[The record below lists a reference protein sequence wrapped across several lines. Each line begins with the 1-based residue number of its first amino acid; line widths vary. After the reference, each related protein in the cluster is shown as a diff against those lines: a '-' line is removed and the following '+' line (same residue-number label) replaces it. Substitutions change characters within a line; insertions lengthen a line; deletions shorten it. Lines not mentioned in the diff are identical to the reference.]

1 MTADFPQTY
10 FPAFS
15 TREHELNAYDR
26 VDSAAKD
33 RMLPVVTLTRER
45 EASSLAGSVASLA
58 AAAGGRPVIVD
69 FDPEP
74 RPVATPEEIEIR
86 RREKA
91 AKREIDGKKP
101 FVPSPK
107 QEERYRLQRENT
119 IEFNRSLELLKSPAG
134 GHSAWTGLALSEP
147 NFIPQAKLGDPA
159 ATLGQ
164 IRAVVA
170 ADRRIAFRIHLGVPG
185 AVSAFLAAATGLDH
199 PGRGIL
205 ILDAGYIRDSVS
217 VARDRVVNALA
228 EIRKH
233 LSPLMFDGMVKVCMA
248 GSFPSSL
255 TKLPGR
261 LRIQERDLFD
271 LVRAGWDVRY
281 GDHASVQR
289 RSGMEAASG
298 WFPHVD
304 VAHLREWHFDRSG
317 KKSNSVGYVDAA
329 KAVKGDAGVWGGRS
343 TSWGTDMVERAS
355 RGLLNDG
362 KGLKLTTPG
371 PWVGVRV
378 SQHLSHQAF
387 HP

>member
-1 MTADFPQTY
+1 MTDNFSQTY

-15 TREHELNAYDR
+15 TREHELNAYNHA
-26 VDSAAKD
+26 DSAAKD

-45 EASSLAGSVASLA
+45 EASSLADSVASLA

-74 RPVATPEEIEIR
+74 RPVASHEEIEIR

-91 AKREIDGKKP
+91 AKRKAEGKKP

-119 IEFNRSLELLKSPAG
+119 IEFNRTLELLKSPAG
-134 GHSAWTGLALSEP
+134 GYAAWMALALSGP
-147 NFIPQAKLGDPA
+147 NFIPLAKLGDPA
-159 ATLGQ
+159 AALAQ
-164 IRAVVA
+164 VMAVVA
-170 ADRRIAFRIHLGVPG
+170 ADRRIAFRLHLGVPG
-185 AVSAFLAAATGLDH
+185 AVTAFLAAAAGLDG
-199 PGRGIL
+199 PSRSIL

-217 VARDRVVNALA
+217 VARDRVIDALA

-233 LSPLMFDGMVKVCMA
+233 LSPPMFDGMVKVCMA

-255 TKLPGR
+255 TNLPGH

-271 LVRAGWDVRY
+271 LVKADWDVRY

-304 VAHLREWHFDRSG
+304 VAHLREWHFDRSD

-329 KAVKGDAGVWGGRS
+329 RVVKGKFHVWRGRS
-343 TSWGTDMVERAS
+343 ASWGTDMVERAS
-355 RGLLNDG
+355 RGMLNDG
-362 KGLKLTTPG
+362 MGLKLTTPG

-378 SQHLSHQAF
+378 SQHLTHQAF

>member
-1 MTADFPQTY
+1 MTEEFPQGY

-15 TREHELNAYDR
+15 TRVHELKAYAH
-26 VDSAAKD
+26 VDPAAKD

-45 EASSLAGSVASLA
+45 EASSLAPSVASLA
-58 AAAGGRPVIVD
+58 EAAGGRPVIVD

-74 RPVATPEEIEIR
+74 RPVESPDEIEVR

-91 AKREIDGKKP
+91 AKRVAEGKKP
-101 FVPSPK
+101 FVPSLK
-107 QEERYRLQRENT
+107 QEERYRLQRECK
-119 IEFNRSLELLKSPAG
+119 IEFNRSLEALKSPIG
-134 GHSAWTGLALSEP
+134 GYAAWTGLALSGP
-147 NFIPQAKLGDPA
+147 NFIPVAKLSDPA
-159 ATLGQ
+159 AALAQ
-164 IRAVVA
+164 VRAVVA
-170 ADRRIAFRIHLGVPG
+170 ANRHIAFRLHLGTPGVVP
-185 AVSAFLAAATGLDH
+185 AFLAAAAGLDG
-199 PGRGIL
+199 PRRGIL

-217 VARDRVVNALA
+217 VAFDRVVYALA
-228 EIRKH
+228 EIKKH
-233 LSPLMFDGMVKVCMA
+233 LGPAMFDGMVKVCMA

-255 TKLPGR
+255 TSVPGR

-271 LVRAGWDVRY
+271 LVKSDWDVRY

-304 VAHLREWHFDRSG
+304 VAHPREWHFDRSA
-317 KKSNSVGYVDAA
+317 KKSNSLGYVDAA
-329 KAVKGDAGVWGGRS
+329 KVVKGNARIWGGRS
-343 TSWGTDMVERAS
+343 ASWGTDMVERAS

-378 SQHLSHQAF
+378 SQHLTHQAF

>member
-1 MTADFPQTY
+1 MTTDFPQTY

-15 TREHELNAYDR
+15 SREHELNAYGR
-26 VDSAAKD
+26 ADSAAKN

-45 EASSLAGSVASLA
+45 EASSLADSVASVA
-58 AAAGGRPVIVD
+58 AAAEGRPVIVD

-74 RPVATPEEIEIR
+74 RPVASPEEIQTR

-91 AKREIDGKKP
+91 AKREADGKKP
-101 FVPSPK
+101 FVPSVK

-119 IEFNRSLELLKSPAG
+119 IEFNRSLEVLKSPAG
-134 GHSAWTGLALSEP
+134 GYAAWTGLALSGP
-147 NFIPQAKLGDPA
+147 NFIPVAKLDDSTA
-159 ATLGQ
+159 ALAQ
-164 IRAVVA
+164 VRAVVA
-170 ADRRIAFRIHLGVPG
+170 AGRRIAFRLHLGVPG
-185 AVSAFLAAATGLDH
+185 AVSAFLAAAAGLDQ

-217 VARDRVVNALA
+217 IAHDRVVAA
-228 EIRKH
+228 FTEIRTH
-233 LSPLMFDGMVKVCMA
+233 LTSPMFDGMVKVCMA

-255 TKLPGR
+255 TNLPSR

-271 LVRAGWDVRY
+271 LVKADWDVRY

-304 VAHLREWHFDRSG
+304 VAHLREWHFDRSR
-317 KKSNSVGYVDAA
+317 KKSDSVGYVDAA
-329 KAVKGDAGVWGGRS
+329 KVVKGDAKVWGGRS
-343 TSWGTDMVERAS
+343 ASWGTDMVERAS
-355 RGLLNDG
+355 SGLLNDG

-378 SQHLSHQAF
+378 SQHLTHQAF